1 MALCCVRLLVVLS
14 SGSSGRRPVSVCDQV
29 LNELRDRVGGSRG
42 QIDELDTGAVKDQF
56 AVKMAD

>member
-1 MALCCVRLLVVLS
+1 MALCCVRLLVVPS
-14 SGSSGRRPVSVCDQV
+14 RGSGGRRPVSAGDQV

-42 QIDELDTGAVKDQF
+42 QIDELNSGAVKHQF